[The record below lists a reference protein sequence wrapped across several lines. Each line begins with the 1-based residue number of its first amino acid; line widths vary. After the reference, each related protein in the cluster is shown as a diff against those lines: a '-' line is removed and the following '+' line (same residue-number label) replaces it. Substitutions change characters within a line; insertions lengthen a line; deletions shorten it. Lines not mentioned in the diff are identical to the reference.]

1 MLTLENLFHFD
12 VPWGI
17 NRFPDGQNQIWFDVK
32 DVPDTLT
39 SRGSLKV
46 IRGECSLATPESVD
60 ILNQLAYISAQIG
73 IQLSVHY
80 MYGAR
85 CDKYEAGTREVPNVA
100 LAISNMLEMLD
111 AYMVLDPHCIDYVT
125 STNTRY
131 HMHSKV
137 NVLDYAALI
146 FADESAWIRWNNEP
160 GRHWSS
166 PTNFSGVFPQSTV
179 AIVCEKER
187 DQETGRIT
195 SYKVPNVPKGKCL
208 VIDDICDGGST
219 FMLLGDAIP
228 NELDLQVTHGI
239 FSNNADTKLLKRY
252 GKIFTTNSYPQDGR
266 VLEGNVIIDNV
277 WTIPGA

>member
-1 MLTLENLFHFD
+1 MLTLEKLFHFD

-17 NRFPDGQNQIWFDVK
+17 NRFPDGQNQIWFDLTHAE
-32 DVPDTLT
+32 DV
-39 SRGSLKV
+39 SGLKRV
-46 IRGECSLATPESVD
+46 RGECSLATPESVD
-60 ILNQLAYISAQIG
+60 ILHQLLYFPAYVSIH
-73 IQLSVHY
+73 LDVHY

-85 CDKYEAGTREVPNVA
+85 CDKYKAGTRAVPNVA
-100 LAISNMLEMLD
+100 LAIANILD
-111 AYMVLDPHCIDYVT
+111 TLDDFTVLDPHCIDYVT

-137 NVLDYAALI
+137 NVLNYAALI

-160 GRHWSS
+160 GRNWLN
-166 PTNFSGVFPQSTV
+166 PAKFSEVFPQSTV

-187 DQETGRIT
+187 DQETGRIIK
-195 SYKVPNVPKGKCL
+195 YRVPDVPKGKCL

-219 FMLLGDAIP
+219 FMLLGDAID

-252 GKIFTTNSYPQDGR
+252 GQIFTTNSYPQDGR